1 MMTYQFLP
9 NFFKKIGLL
18 VFVVAGIPSMKKGF
32 VEGYNDAQGIATPD
46 AFLAF
51 NFFSITIT
59 EPIYNSLAIIGV
71 AGLLMYLFSKDR
83 LMDEFLVRLRLEAVQ
98 LTFIISAL
106 FIFAVLI
113 FKVSWTVSAM
123 GVIEYQV
130 VLFLIIN
137 KVKKLITRPED
148 GGGYE

>member
-1 MMTYQFLP
+1 MTFQFLP
-9 NFFKKIGLL
+9 NFFKKIGLFI
-18 VFVVAGIPSMKKGF
+18 FVVAGIPAMKRGF
-32 VEGYNDAQGIATPD
+32 TEGWNAAEGIPAPETFQ
-46 AFLAF
+46 AFSVF
-51 NFFSITIT
+51 GFTIT
-59 EPIYNSLAIIGV
+59 EPVYDLCAIIGV

-83 LMDEFLVRLRLEAVQ
+83 IMDEFLVRLRLEAVQ

-113 FKVSWTVSAM
+113 FKVRWTVSAM

-137 KVKKLITRPED
+137 KVKKLMNRPED
-148 GGGYE
+148 GGDYE

>member
-1 MMTYQFLP
+1 MTFQFLP
-9 NFFKKIGLL
+9 NYFKKIGLFI
-18 VFVVAGIPSMKKGF
+18 FVAAGIPAMKKGF
-32 VEGYNDAQGIATPD
+32 VEGYNAAKGVSTPE
-46 AFLAF
+46 AFQAF

-59 EPIYNSLAIIGV
+59 EPVYNSLAIIGV
-71 AGLLMYLFSKDR
+71 AGLLMYVFSKDKV
-83 LMDEFLVRLRLEAVQ
+83 MDEFLVRLRLEAVQ

-113 FKVSWTVSAM
+113 FKVRWTVSAM

-137 KVKKLITRPED
+137 KIKKMLARPEK
-148 GGGYE
+148 E

>member
-1 MMTYQFLP
+1 MTFQFLP
-9 NFFKKIGLL
+9 NYFKKVGLL
-18 VFVVAGIPSMKKGF
+18 IFVVAGIPSMKKGF
-32 VEGYNDAQGIATPD
+32 VEGYKDAQGIATSD
-46 AFLAF
+46 AFQAF
-51 NFFSITIT
+51 NLFSITIT

-83 LMDEFLVRLRLEAVQ
+83 VMDEFLVRLRLEAVQ

-106 FIFAVLI
+106 FIFTVLI
-113 FKVSWTVSAM
+113 FKSHWKVSAI

-137 KVKKLITRPED
+137 KVKKVMARPED
-148 GGGYE
+148 GGDYE